1 MITRKIFFH
10 VALILAS
17 IAFVYFFSTS
27 TSPRYSNY
35 GDDST
40 IFQAVGKCWTEGLLP
55 YVGIFE
61 NKGPLLFAIDAIGY
75 LIYPRVGIFLLQIP
89 FMYFSLL
96 FAWRAI
102 ELFWS
107 RRATFAIWLF
117 MIFWRASIFYE
128 GNRTEEYSMPFLMAA
143 TYFFLRWLKEEKIF
157 CPPLIGFVYGLGF
170 GACVLLRTTNGLPI
184 CCYALLTTIFLL
196 KEGELKNF
204 WQNVLHFCAG
214 FTIIILPFVI
224 YFAAHDALYDMIYG
238 TILLNI
244 NHATGYNVNAQEFI
258 QIMIPHALIRF
269 TILFWLPV
277 ISFIALSINPKSK
290 LAWSGLFAGSAMLV
304 LLLKSRPFYG
314 YPELITSLLPLLFA
328 VVYELKGTLLPVLK
342 KFLAIRGLSFK
353 RILCKTA
360 IIVSIA
366 ILGMNLIIQ
375 GLTFKIKL
383 TNMNAEIEHIT
394 FGNLNTIIPADERN
408 SVVLWGESLSMGYF
422 ILETG
427 IKPRC
432 RFFGNV
438 EMFFGKSDPAV
449 IDEWIQNVRSNC
461 PKWIVYGAHV
471 KEYTGD
477 EMNYFE
483 YNFRRQRN
491 PRVEEILSE
500 KYIFMDEVEIYGQA
514 VKFYRLHE

>member
-1 MITRKIFFH
+1 MTSRRVLFH
-10 VALILAS
+10 ATLILVS
-17 IAFVYFFSTS
+17 VVFLYFLSYS
-27 TSPRYSNY
+27 TSPRYSTF

-40 IFQAVGKCWTEGLLP
+40 IFQAVGKCWAEGLLP
-55 YVGIFE
+55 YVGAFE

-75 LIYPRVGIFLLQIP
+75 LIYPRVGIVLLQIP

-96 FAWRAI
+96 FAWRAV

-107 RRATFAIWLF
+107 QRATFAIWLF

-143 TYFFLRWLKEEKIF
+143 TYFFLRGLKEEKF
-157 CPPLIGFVYGLGF
+157 SCPPLVGFVYGLGF

-184 CCYALLTTIFLL
+184 CCYVLLTMIFLIHA
-196 KEGELKNF
+196 GELKNL

-214 FTIIILPFVI
+214 FAIIILPFVI

-244 NHATGYNVNAQEFI
+244 NHATGYNLTAKEFLDV
-258 QIMIPHALIRF
+258 MIPHALVRF
-269 TILFWLPV
+269 TILFWLP
-277 ISFIALSINPKSK
+277 ITSLFAIGFNCKSK
-290 LAWSGLFAGSAMLV
+290 LAWSGLVTGSAMLF

-314 YPELITSLLPLLFA
+314 YPELILSMLPLLFA
-328 VVYELKGTLLPVLK
+328 VIHELKETLLPMLNK
-342 KFLAIRGLSFK
+342 IWSIRGLSPKRIFCKVLVISFVFIFVVTIVIQCISFK
-353 RILCKTA
+353 RVFNT
-360 IIVSIA
+360 VD
-366 ILGMNLIIQ
+366 N
-375 GLTFKIKL
+375 
-383 TNMNAEIEHIT
+383 EIGRAS
-394 FGNLNTIIPADERN
+394 FSNFSSIIPATEQN
-408 SVVLWGESLSMGYF
+408 SVVMWGESLSMGRF

-449 IDEWIQNVRSNC
+449 IDEWIQNVQSDY
-461 PKWIVYGAHV
+461 PKWIVYGALE
-471 KEYTGD
+471 KEYTG
-477 EMNYFE
+477 EKMSHFE

-491 PRVEEILSE
+491 LRVEEILSE
-500 KYIFMDEVEIYGQA
+500 KYIFTDEVELYGQI
-514 VKFYRLHE
+514 VKLYRLRE